1 MQLMDLPQPI
11 LNGPVASFFSAS
23 DAQSFART
31 CKRALDDLKKTLKV
45 LRCKR
50 KNSEVYAAWPER
62 WRQQAEAYETEEDE
76 KDEEDEEETWSQP
89 EKKGKQIEVFNI
101 FSRCVKMCF
110 HHRKHILW
118 LHENK
123 EILWSHENWF
133 PPPKTNYVVIRK
145 KAKVFFL

>member
-1 MQLMDLPQPI
+1 MKLMDLPQPI

-31 CKRALDDLKKTLKV
+31 CIRALDDLKKTLKV

-50 KNSEVYAAWPER
+50 KNSEVYEAWPER

-76 KDEEDEEETWSQP
+76 EDEEEEEETWSQP
-89 EKKGKQIEVFNI
+89 EKKGKQIEVLNI

-110 HHRKHILW
+110 HDRKH
-118 LHENK
+118 
-123 EILWSHENWF
+123 ILWSHENKARQKSHLDMIRASCVQNGI
-133 PPPKTNYVVIRK
+133 PPPETNV
-145 KAKVFFL
+145 